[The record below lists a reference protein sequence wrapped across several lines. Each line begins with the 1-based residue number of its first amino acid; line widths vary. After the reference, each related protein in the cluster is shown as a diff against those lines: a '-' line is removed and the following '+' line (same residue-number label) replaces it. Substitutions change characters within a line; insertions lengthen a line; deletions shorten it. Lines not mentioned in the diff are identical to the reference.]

1 MIYTSYFAKLRN
13 LPWYYKPISI
23 CAKPPNGYSGLQYK
37 KLAPTYSIL
46 MNYKKNL
53 DKELYTE
60 RFEKEILDKLNP
72 EDVVKELLTLAGN
85 FKGVNYSPE
94 IVLVCYEKPTD
105 FCHRHLVADWL
116 NEYGYDVQE
125 LNVNKS

>member
-1 MIYTSYFAKLRN
+1 MDYKRN
-13 LPWYYKPISI
+13 P
-23 CAKPPNGYSGLQYK
+23 
-37 KLAPTYSIL
+37 
-46 MNYKKNL
+46 

-125 LNVNKS
+125 LILNKS